1 VAEKSYKD
9 AFLMYQDLSYWG
21 NHKMLR
27 DKASV
32 FFIVSLIFL
41 DTMKD
46 TINEKARLIEVCFGC
61 VSYWFY
67 LLGGG

>member
-1 VAEKSYKD
+1 
-9 AFLMYQDLSYWG
+9 
-21 NHKMLR
+21 MLR

-46 TINEKARLIEVCFGC
+46 ILNEKAHLIEMCLDV
-61 VSYWFY
+61 
-67 LLGGG
+67 